1 MTLIILAVTFVI
13 MLIIGVPIA
22 FAVGISALI
31 TVAYEGIPAAVV
43 FQRMTS
49 GMNVFAFLA
58 VPFFIF
64 AGELMFYG
72 GIGERLVRFASAL
85 VGRVRGGLGMANV
98 TASMLFGGISG
109 SAVADVSALGSVM
122 MPMMKEKGYDD
133 DYTVNLTTHAA
144 LIGILIPPSH
154 NMIIY
159 SLAAGG
165 SISVSALFLAGV
177 LPGLLMGVALMACA
191 YIIAV
196 KRGYPAEAWA
206 GWREVWRTFCRAFPG
221 LFAAVIIIVGILSGV
236 FTVTESAAIGT
247 IYALVVTVFVY
258 RSLDV
263 KRFWMAAVSATKTT
277 ALVMLLIGT
286 SAAFDYLMALNQV
299 PTKMADWMGGVSQSP
314 WVVFLLINLILIV
327 LGTFMDMAGTILICT
342 PIFLPI
348 AQKYGMD
355 PVQFGMVLMLNCAI
369 GLNTP
374 PVGTVQYVGCSIA
387 KVPIDSVMKTIW
399 PWYLTLFVTLLLLT
413 YIPALSLWLP
423 RVFLG
428 YGA

>member
-1 MTLIILAVTFVI
+1 MALLILFVVFS
-13 MLIIGVPIA
+13 LLLLLGVPIA
-22 FAVGISALI
+22 FAVGLSAMA
-31 TVAYEGIPAAVV
+31 TVLYEGVPLMIV
-43 FQRMTS
+43 FQRMSS

-58 VPFFIF
+58 IPFFIF

-72 GIGERLVRFASAL
+72 GIGQRLVNFANNL

-98 TASMLFGGISG
+98 LASMLFGGISG

-122 MPMMKEKGYDD
+122 MPMMKAKGYDD

-144 LIGILIPPSH
+144 LTGILIPPSH

-177 LPGLLMGVALMACA
+177 VPGVLLGLALMACA

-196 KRGYPAEAWA
+196 KRGYP
-206 GWREVWRTFCRAFPG
+206 REVFPGWKATFISFLDALPG

-247 IYALVVTVFVY
+247 IYALFVTVVVY
-258 RSLDV
+258 RSLTPHT
-263 KRFWMAAVSATKTT
+263 FWLAALNATKTT

-286 SAAFDYLMALNQV
+286 SAAFDYLMALYQV
-299 PTKMADWMGGVSQSP
+299 PALMADWMRAVSANP
-314 WVVFLLINLILIV
+314 IVILLMINVILLV

-348 AQKYGMD
+348 AKQLGMD
-355 PVQFGMVLMLNCAI
+355 PVQFGMLLMLNCAL

-374 PVGTVQYVGCSIA
+374 PVGTVQFVGCALA
-387 KVPIDSVMKTIW
+387 KVPIEYVMKTIW
-399 PWYLTLFVTLLLLT
+399 PWYLTLCVVLGLVT
-413 YIPALSLWLP
+413 YVPAVSLWLP
-423 RVFLG
+423 KLM
-428 YGA
+428 GALQ